1 MGRSPTGSEGQGGAA
16 TCGPLHPGAGAV
28 LGRGQARRQVCVS
41 LPSHL
46 GGSGGRAGGGVCTE
60 GAVASLGH

>member
-41 LPSHL
+41 LPSPVWGAL
-46 GGSGGRAGGGVCTE
+46 GAERVVVCVLR
-60 GAVASLGH
+60 GL

>member
-28 LGRGQARRQVCVS
+28 LGRVCVS
-41 LPSHL
+41 LPSPVWGPL
-46 GGSGGRAGGGVCTE
+46 GAERVVVCVLR
-60 GAVASLGH
+60 GL